1 MGRIALA
8 LTLFVLVVAR
18 VDGGES
24 CPARVDTIGSS
35 SIHWIK
41 GPDEDRPSLDQW
53 CRGVG
58 PPIYVPQPVVTF
70 DAPPDLE
77 ELVVLTWNAH
87 LAEGRL
93 RDLVDG
99 LRNGEVTGKPVD
111 RFVLLV
117 QELYRRG
124 PEVPEFTE
132 GLRAAHGITAS
143 GPGQPDA
150 AEYAATLG
158 LSMLYVP
165 SMRNGAELSEDRGSA
180 ILSTE
185 PLFNAIAIELPFA
198 RQRRVVVGAAV
209 DVMRNGVRSTLRLFN
224 VHLEPL
230 SAPRSLWVFGNPRT
244 RQVRALIDLLT
255 ASRLDHDVAWAGT
268 VVGGDFNTVKA
279 GVDEPA
285 YRHARAWGHSTDGE
299 DGRVTHVLGRLDY
312 LFFRLPEGWS
322 GSTERVEEKFGS
334 DHHPIVG
341 RFAS

>member
-99 LRNGEVTGKPVD
+99 T
-111 RFVLLV
+111 
-117 QELYRRG
+117 
-124 PEVPEFTE
+124 
-132 GLRAAHGITAS
+132 
-143 GPGQPDA
+143 
-150 AEYAATLG
+150 
-158 LSMLYVP
+158 
-165 SMRNGAELSEDRGSA
+165 
-180 ILSTE
+180 
-185 PLFNAIAIELPFA
+185 
-198 RQRRVVVGAAV
+198 
-209 DVMRNGVRSTLRLFN
+209 
-224 VHLEPL
+224 
-230 SAPRSLWVFGNPRT
+230 
-244 RQVRALIDLLT
+244 
-255 ASRLDHDVAWAGT
+255 
-268 VVGGDFNTVKA
+268 
-279 GVDEPA
+279 
-285 YRHARAWGHSTDGE
+285 
-299 DGRVTHVLGRLDY
+299 
-312 LFFRLPEGWS
+312 
-322 GSTERVEEKFGS
+322 
-334 DHHPIVG
+334 
-341 RFAS
+341 